1 MESDLHEIDHYLD
14 DFLFAGAD
22 KTSNCS
28 KLMNTFT
35 EVCSELGVNARPAG
49 KALAQNAN
57 EPHND

>member
-1 MESDLHEIDHYLD
+1 MESGLHEIDHYLD

-22 KTSNCS
+22 KTSNLS
-28 KLMNTFT
+28 YAKYKRL
-35 EVCSELGVNARPAG
+35 LNARPAG